1 MTMENQSGKAEKLF
15 SELGRKIDQILENTK
30 DDRQEIKADIKEK
43 IEELKKAKAK
53 LENEFQEFT
62 SNKDGKWTDVKNHM
76 ENAVNEIKSA
86 LDSVFRKTREDQ
98 P

>member
-1 MTMENQSGKAEKLF
+1 MENQSGKAERLF
-15 SELGRKIDQILENTK
+15 AELGRKIDQILENTK

-43 IEELKKAKAK
+43 VEELKKAKAK
-53 LENEFQEFT
+53 LESEFQEFT

-86 LDSVFRKTREDQ
+86 LDSVFKKDKDGQ
-98 P
+98 V